1 MTEEENVPFSIHI
14 TLEASKIL
22 EREACKLV
30 YSEDDR
36 LPLGRIVTAMTL
48 WFEENLKWKD
58 IRDEIRAAFAREAQ
72 ERRVRDRERK
82 RAAKRRT

>member
-1 MTEEENVPFSIHI
+1 MTEERNIPFSIHI
-14 TLEASKIL
+14 APEARRIL

-30 YSEDDR
+30 YGEDDR
-36 LPLGRIVTAMTL
+36 LPLGRIVTTMTL
-48 WFEENLKWKD
+48 WFEDNLKWKE
-58 IRDEIRAAFAREAQ
+58 IREEIRAALARETQ

>member
-1 MTEEENVPFSIHI
+1 MTGEGNVPFSINI
-14 TLEASKIL
+14 TPAARKIL

-30 YSEDDR
+30 YGPEDR

-48 WFEENLKWKD
+48 WFEENVEWED
-58 IRDEIRAAFAREAQ
+58 IRDEIRTVFAREAQ

>member
-1 MTEEENVPFSIHI
+1 MTEEGNVPFSIQI
-14 TLEASKIL
+14 TPEARRIL

-30 YSEDDR
+30 YGEDDR
-36 LPLGRIVTAMTL
+36 LPLGRIVTTMTL
-48 WFEENLKWKD
+48 WFEDNLKWKE
-58 IRDEIRAAFAREAQ
+58 IREEIRAALARETQ

>member
-1 MTEEENVPFSIHI
+1 MTEEGNVPFSIHI
-14 TLEASKIL
+14 TPEARRIL

-30 YSEDDR
+30 YGEDDR
-36 LPLGRIVTAMTL
+36 LPLGRIVTTMTL
-48 WFEENLKWKD
+48 WFEDNLKWKE
-58 IRDEIRAAFAREAQ
+58 IREEIRAALASETQ